1 MKQRKTRRSQGK
13 PPRITKAVTHIRLIE
28 VNPGKL
34 AALDQLAPAYLAL
47 CQQYVILFCTKAQP
61 DKFYPPVFTTPLSE
75 RWHRVAIQQAAGIA
89 QSWRTNREQAYQDYV
104 EERAEYQEQQAN
116 GTPDAQMKE
125 PVWTEW
131 NLPTLYQRCIQANA
145 NVVVLE
151 PSQDSTFDYW
161 LKISTLEL
169 RKVLL
174 VPVKLAKYHRKAL
187 EGKTINTTVQ
197 TAPDAP
203 VVGIDVGI
211 ANFLTTSTG
220 KHYGTMHGKLRE
232 RQKQD
237 REKRRR
243 KAKLRACLKKKGAKK
258 LPSTSSKSS
267 QRLIRHVR
275 QEINRAVNE
284 CFAEHPDAQFAYEQL
299 SVATMKFKARAMN
312 AYLRA
317 SNLVHIPKQ
326 IAWGA
331 AKRGIRATKV
341 KSAYSSQEC
350 SGCHYTDRKNRPS
363 SKRFAAWSVVIRHTP
378 ISMPQGTLHSGSGMS
393 NSVLAWTRKLSK
405 LCS

>member
-1 MKQRKTRRSQGK
+1 MKQRHRRSKK
-13 PPRITKAVTHIRLIE
+13 PGEPLIHTFAVTHIRLGE
-28 VNPGKL
+28 ANAGKL
-34 AALDQLAPAYLAL
+34 VALDALAPVYLAL
-47 CQQYVILFCTKAQP
+47 CQQYVTLFCTAVQP
-61 DKFYPPVFTTPLSE
+61 DKFSPPVFQTPLSE

-89 QSWRTNREQAYQDYV
+89 QSWRINREQAYQDYV

-187 EGKTINTTVQ
+187 EGKTINTSVILNKRDTGWWLTLSYDEAISVQ

-211 ANFLTTSTG
+211 ASATRSRVHNRFI
-220 KHYGTMHGKLRE
+220 RI
-232 RQKQD
+232 D
-237 REKRRR
+237 RRSE
-243 KAKLRACLKKKGAKK
+243 AYC
-258 LPSTSSKSS
+258 STSSTLERRSGE
-267 QRLIRHVR
+267 VT
-275 QEINRAVNE
+275 NRCRSPLTTFLN
-284 CFAEHPDAQFAYEQL
+284 P
-299 SVATMKFKARAMN
+299 RW
-312 AYLRA
+312 LRE
-317 SNLVHIPKQ
+317 P
-326 IAWGA
+326 
-331 AKRGIRATKV
+331 
-341 KSAYSSQEC
+341 
-350 SGCHYTDRKNRPS
+350 
-363 SKRFAAWSVVIRHTP
+363 
-378 ISMPQGTLHSGSGMS
+378 
-393 NSVLAWTRKLSK
+393 
-405 LCS
+405 